1 MGAIKIKAAFFLV
14 FISSMAT
21 YSFAQ
26 PGTDL
31 PAEQVEV
38 IKIFEA
44 QLAES
49 EKVAVNPEL
58 PPTDTSIQRQQ
69 YDVPAKS
76 IEVEYQAPRIRP
88 IAHKS
93 DEDIPDAYKTY
104 LKLGGGLPKSIY
116 GEGAFN
122 TLFKLQDKS
131 TVDIGLDL
139 LHHSGDYSTGDIEN
153 RRFSL
158 TKAEGKGTY
167 YSTQGYAVGANMGFT
182 SDKVHY
188 YGYSTD
194 VQNPDEYPNGTFEP
208 EAVRQVFSTFDLGA
222 KIFNGVQT
230 AGDINYSAG
239 VDLYVLSDRQAS
251 DETGLDFKLKGTKW
265 FKEKH
270 SLDIGL
276 RTDFT
281 WYNDTMNLSQTLHN
295 YTLSPSFTFH
305 ASAIKVKVGARV
317 VSSNDEFFLF
327 PDAEVVA
334 NITGNELAFYVGVEG
349 DLQKNNFRAI
359 SNYNPFIHS
368 RFPAPD
374 NNLRNTK
381 YFNVYA
387 GFRGNLKFFEYTLQA
402 GYKPTNDLALYKFD
416 YDYRDAKGIYAFNV
430 VYDNADI
437 FNIGGSVKAVPL
449 RGLAVTATLSQNIFN
464 LQREDKPWHLPSFEA
479 NFQVLYTF
487 LQNKV
492 NLKAQ
497 LYLENGVP
505 ANPRQIGRAAIDLGS
520 LYDLNIGGE
529 YWFVKN
535 IGAFVNINNI
545 LNNHRPRWLYYPTVG
560 ANFLAGFT
568 ARF

>member
-1 MGAIKIKAAFFLV
+1 MSAIKIKSAFFLV
-14 FISSMAT
+14 LFSSLAT
-21 YSFAQ
+21 FLFAQ

-31 PAEQVEV
+31 PSEQVEV

-49 EKVAVNPEL
+49 EKVPVNPEL
-58 PPTDTSIQRQQ
+58 PPADTSIQKQQ
-69 YDVPAKS
+69 YEVPPKS
-76 IEVEYQAPRIRP
+76 IDVDYPAPRIRP

-93 DEDIPDAYKTY
+93 DEEIPDAYKAF

-122 TLFKLQDKS
+122 TQVKRDDKS
-131 TVDIGLDL
+131 YYDLGLNL
-139 LHHSGDYSTGDIEN
+139 LHHSGDYSNDEVKN
-153 RRFSL
+153 RRFAY

-167 YSTQGYAVGANMGFT
+167 YFNQGFAVGANMGYT

-194 VQNPDEYPNGTFEP
+194 RFNSDEFEP

-230 AGDINYSAG
+230 AGDINYSA
-239 VDLYVLSDRQAS
+239 DMDFYVLSDRFAS
-251 DETGLDFKLKGTKW
+251 DETGLDFNLKGTKW
-265 FKEKH
+265 FQEKH

-281 WYNDTMNLSQTLHN
+281 WYNDTMDVAQTLHN
-295 YTLSPSFTFH
+295 YTLHPAFTFH
-305 ASAIKVKVGARV
+305 ANAIKVKVGGKI
-317 VSSNDEFFLF
+317 VSSNDEFFVF

-334 NITGNELAFYVGVEG
+334 NITGNELALYVGVEG
-349 DLQKNNFRAI
+349 DLQKNTFR
-359 SNYNPFIHS
+359 SLSEYNPFVHT

-387 GFRGNLKFFEYTLQA
+387 GFRGNLKMFEYTFQA
-402 GYKPTNDLALYKFD
+402 GYKPTNDLALYKFNYDNDFYDFLVD
-416 YDYRDAKGIYAFNV
+416 YDDA
-430 VYDNADI
+430 
-437 FNIGGSVKAVPL
+437 NIINISGSIKAIPL
-449 RGLAVTATLSQNIFN
+449 RNLTITATMSQNIFDT
-464 LQREDKPWHLPSFEA
+464 QVEAKPWHLPSFTA
-479 NFQVLYTF
+479 NFQVLYTT
-487 LQNKV
+487 LQNK
-492 NLKAQ
+492 LTAKAQ

-505 ANPRQIGRAAIDLGS
+505 GNPPGINRPAIDLGS
-520 LYDLNIGGE
+520 LYDLSVGAE
-529 YWFVKN
+529 YWFHKN
-535 IGAFVNINNI
+535 IGAFLEVNNI
-545 LNNHRPRWLYYPTVG
+545 LNNQRPRWLYYPIVG
-560 ANFLAGFT
+560 TNFLAGFT